1 MVFIRDIKKKKKG
14 WKLSMTDGELK
25 LQFVSMHEKLDNIA
39 DKVADTN
46 GRVQSLERWR
56 MFIMGGLTILT
67 LLFVPVMFLLLR
79 QWLISPH

>member
-1 MVFIRDIKKKKKG
+1 MNEG
-14 WKLSMTDGELK
+14 GERRMESG
-25 LQFVSMHEKLDNIA
+25 VMHLHFKTINDKLDNITT
-39 DKVADTN
+39 KVENTN

-67 LLFVPVMFLLLR
+67 LLFVPVVFLMIR